1 MEDQDPVLHN
11 YFTIL
16 NSEPDT
22 VQGEALVD
30 DMKDIDGSFNKLLA
44 DIEPLNAHYGE
55 EVSLIH
61 NTRLKDIV
69 SKEIIPI
76 KLVSHDTSDLTK
88 SSDIGRMSFPNSA
101 STSLG

>member
-1 MEDQDPVLHN
+1 MEDQDLVLHN

-16 NSEPDT
+16 NSEPDR
-22 VQGEALVD
+22 VQGEALV

>member
-1 MEDQDPVLHN
+1 M
-11 YFTIL
+11 
-16 NSEPDT
+16 

-30 DMKDIDGSFNKLLA
+30 DMKDINVSFNKHLA

-61 NTRLKDIV
+61 NTRLKDTVV

-88 SSDIGRMSFPNSA
+88 SSAIGSMSFPNSA
-101 STSLG
+101 STSLGQGGIPGRRSFPRVTYVS